1 MVMILIIVV
10 PLILIFTHGYNYGI
24 SRHLFQVRPDDIY
37 ELVGRVSAGATGG
50 ICMGADMIFHYFR
63 HEAIHCPARSGYQSQ
78 NLPTLGLIL
87 ERTIY

>member
-10 PLILIFTHGYNYGI
+10 HLILIFSHGYNYGI
-24 SRHLFQVRPDDIY
+24 RRHLFQIRPNDID

-50 ICMGADMIFHYFR
+50 ICMDADVIFHYFR
-63 HEAIHCPARSGYQSQ
+63 HEAVHCATCSGYESQ
-78 NLPTLGLIL
+78 YLPTLGLIL